1 MATYQPVCMTNKAA
15 TAESSDTKR
24 KLLDASVKLMRSK
37 GFNATTVDDICG
49 VAGVTKGGF
58 FHYFQ
63 SKQDIAKAAVDRFRE
78 ARRLAFEQAPF
89 RKLADPLDRIYGRLN
104 FIKKELLE
112 SVQVTG
118 GCLVGMFAQEMAFT
132 NPELRA
138 ACQDSFLHLAQDFEK
153 DLAAAKAHYAP
164 KADFDPKGLAIL
176 FVATYQGS
184 VLMAKTTDNNTV
196 IGENFD
202 QFGRLLAALFS
213 QSATPTTSIVPP
225 IANHSLN

>member
-1 MATYQPVCMTNKAA
+1 MTHSATT
-15 TAESSDTKR
+15 TELSDTKR

-37 GFNATTVDDICG
+37 GFNATTVDDICRA
-49 VAGVTKGGF
+49 AGVTKGGF

-78 ARRLAFEQAPF
+78 IRRLALEQAPF
-89 RKLADPLDRIYGRLN
+89 RKLADPLERVYGRLN
-104 FIKKELLE
+104 FIKNELLE

-153 DLAAAKAHYAP
+153 DLAAAKAHYSPA
-164 KADFDPKGLAIL
+164 ADFDPKGLAIL

-184 VLMAKTTDNNTV
+184 VLMAKTAGNNALV
-196 IGENFD
+196 GQNFD
-202 QFGRLLAALFS
+202 QFARLLAGLFS
-213 QSATPTTSIVPP
+213 QSACAVTAIVPSVSK
-225 IANHSLN
+225 HSLN

>member
-1 MATYQPVCMTNKAA
+1 MTHNATTSEP
-15 TAESSDTKR
+15 SDTKR

-132 NPELRA
+132 NPELRM

-153 DLAAAKAHYAP
+153 DLAAAKAHYVP

-184 VLMAKTTDNNTV
+184 VLMAKTAGNNAV
-196 IGENFD
+196 VGENFD
-202 QFGRLLAALFS
+202 QFARLLAGLFS
-213 QSATPTTSIVPP
+213 QSTGAVPVIVPSVS
-225 IANHSLN
+225 NHSLN